1 MGHGAWGIGHGDE
14 GEITNAQYPPL
25 LVLISQ
31 AIRHNLTYSYSL
43 ALYISLSSRTFIKDV
58 YAIPYL
64 ICKMVSVS
72 SFDPGDRFMA
82 ITKRR
87 LPTFLQFGKSPNL
100 SQKLMLI
107 GLAITL
113 FFIFLAFF
121 APLFQ
126 AWGWLQ
132 NPKDFLSNPIHEPPS
147 AKHWFGT
154 SRLGYDVF
162 SRTLFGAQAALQVV
176 ILATAL
182 SMIIGVPLGMLSGYL
197 GGKLD
202 KVLLFM
208 MDSIYTL
215 PGLLLSVTL
224 AFVVGR
230 GILNAAIA
238 ISIAYIPQY
247 YRVVRNHT
255 VSVKTEVFIEA
266 AQAMGASTWVV
277 LSRYLF
283 FNVIQSVP
291 VLFTLNAADAILV
304 LGGLGFLGLG
314 LPEEVAEWGHDLK
327 QALEAL
333 PTGIWWTTLFP
344 GLTMTFMVVGLS
356 LLGEGLNEFVNPRLR
371 RENRIQK

>member
-1 MGHGAWGIGHGDE
+1 M
-14 GEITNAQYPPL
+14 TVTKNPPKIL
-25 LVLISQ
+25 RFIK
-31 AIRHNLTYSYSL
+31 NP
-43 ALYISLSSRTFIKDV
+43 SLS
-58 YAIPYL
+58 
-64 ICKMVSVS
+64 
-72 SFDPGDRFMA
+72 
-82 ITKRR
+82 RR
-87 LPTFLQFGKSPNL
+87 LMLVGL
-100 SQKLMLI
+100 SM
-107 GLAITL
+107 TL
-113 FFIFLAFF
+113 FFIFLAFL
-121 APLFQ
+121 APAFQ
-126 AWGWLQ
+126 AWGWIQ
-132 NPKDFLSNPIHEPPS
+132 NPTDSLINPIHEPPS
-147 AKHWFGT
+147 AKYWFGT
-154 SRLGYDVF
+154 SRQGYDVF

-182 SMIIGVPLGMLSGYL
+182 SMVIGVPLGMLSGYM

-202 KVLLFM
+202 KALLFL

-230 GILNAAIA
+230 GIFNAAIA

-255 VSVKTEVFIEA
+255 VSVKTELFIEA
-266 AQAMGASTWVV
+266 AQAMGANTWQV
-277 LSRYLF
+277 LSKYLF

-314 LPEEVAEWGHDLK
+314 LPEEVPEWGYDLK

-344 GLTMTFMVVGLS
+344 GLALTLMVVGLS

-371 RENRIQK
+371 KQNGIRN

>member
-1 MGHGAWGIGHGDE
+1 MT
-14 GEITNAQYPPL
+14 ITTRQLPSFLKFTKN
-25 LVLISQ
+25 
-31 AIRHNLTYSYSL
+31 
-43 ALYISLSSRTFIKDV
+43 RT
-58 YAIPYL
+58 
-64 ICKMVSVS
+64 
-72 SFDPGDRFMA
+72 
-82 ITKRR
+82 
-87 LPTFLQFGKSPNL
+87 L
-100 SQKLMLI
+100 SQGLMVI
-107 GLAITL
+107 GLCITL
-113 FFIFLAFF
+113 FFIFLTFF
-121 APLFQ
+121 APIFQ
-126 AWGWLQ
+126 SWGWLQ
-132 NPKDFLSNPIHEPPS
+132 NPKEFLSNPIHDAPS

-162 SRTLFGAQAALQVV
+162 SRTIFSAQAALQVV

-182 SMIIGVPLGMLSGYL
+182 SMIVGVPLGMVSGYL
-197 GGKLD
+197 GGRLD
-202 KVLLFM
+202 KVLLFV

-255 VSVKTEVFIEA
+255 VSVKTEVYIEA
-266 AQAMGASTWVV
+266 AQAMGASTWIV
-277 LSRYLF
+277 LSRYVF

-314 LPEEVAEWGHDLK
+314 LPEDVPEWGYDLK

-344 GLTMTFMVVGLS
+344 GLGMTIMVVGLS

-371 RENRIQK
+371 RENR

>member
-1 MGHGAWGIGHGDE
+1 MTVIKK
-14 GEITNAQYPPL
+14 PL
-25 LVLISQ
+25 
-31 AIRHNLTYSYSL
+31 
-43 ALYISLSSRTFIKDV
+43 
-58 YAIPYL
+58 P
-64 ICKMVSVS
+64 
-72 SFDPGDRFMA
+72 RFLRFA
-82 ITKRR
+82 NN
-87 LPTFLQFGKSPNL
+87 PNL
-100 SQKLMLI
+100 SQQLMLI
-107 GLAITL
+107 GIAMTL
-113 FFIFLAFF
+113 FFVFLAFF
-121 APLFQ
+121 APVFQ

-132 NPKDFLSNPIHEPPS
+132 DPTDFLANPIHEPPS
-147 AKHWFGT
+147 GKHWFGT

-162 SRTLFGAQAALQVV
+162 SRTIFGVQAALQVV
-176 ILATAL
+176 ILATSL
-182 SMIIGVPLGMLSGYL
+182 SMFIGVPLGMLSGYL
-197 GGKLD
+197 GGRLD
-202 KVLLFM
+202 KFLLFI

-266 AQAMGASTWVV
+266 AQAMGANTWQV

-344 GLTMTFMVVGLS
+344 GLAMTLMVVGLS

-371 RENRIQK
+371 KENSIRK

>member
-1 MGHGAWGIGHGDE
+1 M
-14 GEITNAQYPPL
+14 TVTKNPPKIL
-25 LVLISQ
+25 RFIK
-31 AIRHNLTYSYSL
+31 NP
-43 ALYISLSSRTFIKDV
+43 SLS
-58 YAIPYL
+58 
-64 ICKMVSVS
+64 
-72 SFDPGDRFMA
+72 
-82 ITKRR
+82 RR
-87 LPTFLQFGKSPNL
+87 LMLVGL
-100 SQKLMLI
+100 SM
-107 GLAITL
+107 TL
-113 FFIFLAFF
+113 FFIFLAFL
-121 APLFQ
+121 APAFQ
-126 AWGWLQ
+126 AWGWIQ
-132 NPKDFLSNPIHEPPS
+132 NPTDSLINPIHEPPS
-147 AKHWFGT
+147 GKYWFGT
-154 SRLGYDVF
+154 SRQGYDVF

-182 SMIIGVPLGMLSGYL
+182 SMVIGVPLGMLSGYV

-202 KVLLFM
+202 KALLFL

-230 GILNAAIA
+230 GIFNAAIA

-255 VSVKTEVFIEA
+255 VSVKTELFIEA
-266 AQAMGASTWVV
+266 AQAMGANTWQV
-277 LSRYLF
+277 LSKYLF

-314 LPEEVAEWGHDLK
+314 LPEEVPEWGYDLK

-344 GLTMTFMVVGLS
+344 GLALTLMVVGLS

-371 RENRIQK
+371 KQNGIRN

>member
-1 MGHGAWGIGHGDE
+1 
-14 GEITNAQYPPL
+14 
-25 LVLISQ
+25 
-31 AIRHNLTYSYSL
+31 
-43 ALYISLSSRTFIKDV
+43 
-58 YAIPYL
+58 
-64 ICKMVSVS
+64 
-72 SFDPGDRFMA
+72 MA
-82 ITKRR
+82 ITKRQ
-87 LPTFLQFGKSPNL
+87 LPTFLRFAQNPNL

-107 GLAITL
+107 GIAITL
-113 FFIFLAFF
+113 FFLFLAFF
-121 APLFQ
+121 APVLQ

-132 NPKDFLSNPIHEPPS
+132 DPREFLSNPIQTPPS
-147 AKHWFGT
+147 AKYWFGT
-154 SRLGYDVF
+154 SRLGHDVF
-162 SRTLFGAQAALQVV
+162 SRTLFGVQAALQVV

-182 SMIIGVPLGMLSGYL
+182 SMFIGVPLGMVSGYL

-202 KVLLFM
+202 KILLFL

-230 GILNAAIA
+230 GIFNAAIA
-238 ISIAYIPQY
+238 ISIAYVPQY

-266 AQAMGASTWVV
+266 AQALGASTWVV

-314 LPEEVAEWGHDLK
+314 LPEEVPEWGHDLR

-344 GLTMTFMVVGLS
+344 GLAMTLMVVGLS

-371 RENRIQK
+371 RENRMRK